1 MAKWDRHRQ
10 RKSVDR
16 MPIYLHLSCTASC
29 PPERSR
35 APIVNE
41 PLQNQPFPADQA
53 AILHFCKRE
62 MLRPL
67 RDQILRISGYHVDS
81 SLSAAE
87 ALSMFSASTY
97 DLVLV
102 DVEGE
107 HGIPEAEHLC
117 AEIKTASPDQLV
129 AFVCNWR
136 VASQTDCPDEIVRT
150 EFNPEAF
157 VAGVRGSS
165 RRTDAQI

>member
-1 MAKWDRHRQ
+1 MTEPAQ
-10 RKSVDR
+10 N
-16 MPIYLHLSCTASC
+16 
-29 PPERSR
+29 PPES
-35 APIVNE
+35 E
-41 PLQNQPFPADQA
+41 QP
-53 AILHFCKRE
+53 AILHVCKRE

-67 RDQILRISGYHVDS
+67 RDQILRVNGYQVDS
-81 SLSAAE
+81 TLGAAD
-87 ALSMFSASTY
+87 ALSMFNQRTY

-117 AEIKTASPDQLV
+117 SEIKTAMQEQVV

-136 VASQTDCPDEIVRT
+136 VAILTDCPDEIVRT

-157 VAGVRGSS
+157 VAGVRKILAK
-165 RRTDAQI
+165 D